1 MASAHPIVGINDP
14 LEGFI
19 VAAREHEACDES
31 LVWLGEQ
38 QALGATMRQMI
49 ARLVDEHR
57 EWAVWARTE
66 MADSLSHAVRVAFS
80 EVATRDD
87 PRMAAHLDI
96 YFATSRTEG
105 DMLSER
111 WNADDLPNIA
121 RQLDEGV
128 IERRR

>member
-1 MASAHPIVGINDP
+1 MTSTLIGINDP
-14 LEGFI
+14 IEVFI
-19 VAAREHEACDES
+19 SAAVECGACEDAIAWLNDQREN
-31 LVWLGEQ
+31 
-38 QALGATMRQMI
+38 GATMRQMI
-49 ARLVDEHR
+49 DRLIEGHTD
-57 EWAVWARTE
+57 WAVWARTE
-66 MADSLSHAVRVAFS
+66 MAGLLSHAVRVAFS
-80 EVATRDD
+80 DVATRED

-111 WNADDLPNIA
+111 WSADELPNIA